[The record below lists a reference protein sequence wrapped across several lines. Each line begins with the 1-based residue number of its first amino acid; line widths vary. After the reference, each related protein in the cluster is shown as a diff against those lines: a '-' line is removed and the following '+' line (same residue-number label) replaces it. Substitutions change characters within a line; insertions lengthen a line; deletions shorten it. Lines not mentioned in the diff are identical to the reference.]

1 MFALPAVTILAV
13 TLVAA
18 LPAVI
23 HAVRTD
29 PVMTL
34 RGDSRPSAD
43 EIGITKLN
51 VANG

>member
-1 MFALPAVTILAV
+1 MLALPPFIILVV

-34 RGDSRPSAD
+34 RGD
-43 EIGITKLN
+43 
-51 VANG
+51 

>member
-1 MFALPAVTILAV
+1 MLAMPAFTILAV

-29 PVMTL
+29 PVTTL
-34 RGDSRPSAD
+34 RGD
-43 EIGITKLN
+43 
-51 VANG
+51 